1 MEEETCPSS
10 MSNADLLDALA
21 FTHGAILDSPDEVR
35 RALGLDRIFDELS
48 RELLN
53 RGITK
58 VMISASGIM
67 SGPISANPLVERN
80 GSPR

>member
-1 MEEETCPSS
+1 MEEGICPSS

-35 RALGLDRIFDELS
+35 RALGLDRTFDELT

-58 VMISASGIM
+58 IIVNSGVQGV
-67 SGPISANPLVERN
+67 SLQ
-80 GSPR
+80 